1 MILMHFQLFALLI
14 TTLRATASSEDPNPN
29 GNGFNPFWP
38 NGPYW
43 NGPGNTPL
51 QPQAGNDATFPPPYG
66 AWPQNPALNA
76 HGQQG
81 MQMGWPSPYAYQPFP
96 PPGFMPG
103 PAAYFGNFAPPV
115 PANPNPNTGPIINE
129 ENVERTETGESE
141 PMAVDDSNANQNT
154 APGMAHSNPRP
165 RLPHTNAVAGPS
177 QPRRPTQGRPPPR
190 LDLTQRNRGMDSAS
204 EDDEPRQKRDHGKGK
219 KKASRQEVVDE
230 ERRAA
235 RERRERERT
244 FMEERC
250 REIEEEPIP
259 REIIEIQ
266 ERELRNVDTGHA
278 GNTEAALREQITLN
292 LDLMKRYNALEKL
305 LRKRQ
310 LSPSGEENGEPKRM
324 RDSRRTA
331 SNDRRQT
338 ENDFDMF
345 LLDDEDGD
353 DRSRQRTSRGRGR
366 GNGGGRIRDTAYNH
380 RNCETRDYRDG
391 QPTSRPARLA
401 PDMITRIPRRHT
413 PMAQIEKI
421 DLYLESYDER
431 WFGHIIG
438 DSRMTLT
445 DRIEELSALLP
456 TMPRPDG
463 TFPPRMLSS
472 QDLAEDENSE
482 ASEDPYDDKLPYT
495 SEQKQKR
502 YKHRLLLRQS
512 QPGRLPTWLGRF
524 RFPDGPYAER
534 DNSFRGM
541 YGPGFTYD
549 RKNNIMYA
557 DMEAVDAAKAFAQQL
572 DYPLPHRMGA
582 RPNPQGFPM
591 TVREVRESIRY
602 ITTRMPKWQNVLRL
616 LAKFQ
621 RISTSVIARYRDLA
635 MHDVTEQFQ
644 MDPRLGNLAD
654 NLPPPVYI
662 PLDRAYRSTGG
673 NTGGGAGLPIPVN
686 GTIDE
691 WCQYAAHHFRPGGL
705 NPPAGLTMDLSHHVS
720 YATVWGMLLV
730 RFLHPNDA
738 RNYYAHH
745 LAAIAY
751 RPGYYTDYIEQWN
764 TE

>member
-1 MILMHFQLFALLI
+1 M
-14 TTLRATASSEDPNPN
+14 
-29 GNGFNPFWP
+29 
-38 NGPYW
+38 
-43 NGPGNTPL
+43 
-51 QPQAGNDATFPPPYG
+51 
-66 AWPQNPALNA
+66 
-76 HGQQG
+76 
-81 MQMGWPSPYAYQPFP
+81 
-96 PPGFMPG
+96 
-103 PAAYFGNFAPPV
+103 
-115 PANPNPNTGPIINE
+115 
-129 ENVERTETGESE
+129 
-141 PMAVDDSNANQNT
+141 
-154 APGMAHSNPRP
+154 
-165 RLPHTNAVAGPS
+165 
-177 QPRRPTQGRPPPR
+177 
-190 LDLTQRNRGMDSAS
+190 LTQDMLAI
-204 EDDEPRQKRDHGKGK
+204 QK
-219 KKASRQEVVDE
+219 Q
-230 ERRAA
+230 
-235 RERRERERT
+235 
-244 FMEERC
+244 
-250 REIEEEPIP
+250 
-259 REIIEIQ
+259 
-266 ERELRNVDTGHA
+266 
-278 GNTEAALREQITLN
+278 
-292 LDLMKRYNALEKL
+292 
-305 LRKRQ
+305 
-310 LSPSGEENGEPKRM
+310 RM

-338 ENDFDMF
+338 ENDFDTF

-366 GNGGGRIRDTAYNH
+366 GNGGGQIRDTAYNH
-380 RNCETRDYRDG
+380 RNRETRDYRDG

-401 PDMITRIPRRHT
+401 PDAITRIPRRRT

-431 WFGHIIG
+431 RFGHIIG

-482 ASEDPYDDKLPYT
+482 ASEDSYDDKLPYT

-549 RKNNIMYA
+549 RKNNIMYV

-582 RPNPQGFPM
+582 RPNPRGFPM
-591 TVREVRESIRY
+591 TVCEVRESIRY

-616 LAKFQ
+616 LAEFQ

-644 MDPRLGNLAD
+644 TDPRLGNLAD

-662 PLDRAYRSTGG
+662 PLD
-673 NTGGGAGLPIPVN
+673 
-686 GTIDE
+686 
-691 WCQYAAHHFRPGGL
+691 
-705 NPPAGLTMDLSHHVS
+705 
-720 YATVWGMLLV
+720 
-730 RFLHPNDA
+730 
-738 RNYYAHH
+738 
-745 LAAIAY
+745 
-751 RPGYYTDYIEQWN
+751 
-764 TE
+764 